1 MKIKIQALVMK
12 QYCDRADILA
22 EFNPEHTNALS
33 FDIPEGANVLSIN
46 VTREKD
52 D

>member
-1 MKIKIQALVMK
+1 MKIKIQALVLK
-12 QYCDRADILA
+12 KYCERADVLA

-46 VTREKD
+46 ITREEEK
-52 D
+52 